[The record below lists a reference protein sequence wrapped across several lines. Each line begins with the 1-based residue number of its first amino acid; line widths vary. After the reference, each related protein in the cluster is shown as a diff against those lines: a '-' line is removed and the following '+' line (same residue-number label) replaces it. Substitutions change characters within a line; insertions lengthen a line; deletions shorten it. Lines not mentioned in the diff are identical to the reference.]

1 VSDLVAKGEI
11 EIGMVVMTQI
21 VTTPGV
27 ELVGP
32 LPAEVQSYIS
42 FVGGVG
48 SGSHAPDVARE
59 LIRFLTGLIAV
70 PVIKSQGME
79 PG

>member
-1 VSDLVAKGEI
+1 VSELVAKGEI
-11 EIGMVVMTQI
+11 GMGVMTQI
-21 VTTPGV
+21 VTAPGG

-32 LPAEVQSYIS
+32 LSAEVQSYIS
-42 FVGGVG
+42 FVGDVG
-48 SGSHAPDVARE
+48 SSAHAPDVARE
-59 LIRFLTGLIAV
+59 LIRFLTGPIAV